1 MTDTTDTAD
10 AEGTKPTLTQKV
22 LQELRE
28 WGATLAIFIPV
39 FLVFT
44 TFAFELRS
52 IPSESMLPGLQVH
65 DRVAVNKFAYGY
77 SRHSVAMELGRFLP
91 LGPGR
96 VFGKTPERGDVV
108 VFMHPHFNRVMI
120 KRAIGLPGDTVQM
133 RGERLFING
142 QEVPTEYL
150 GTRTYVEHA
159 ARGRQAFTYVARVY
173 EETLPNGVKVRVE
186 HIEKDADVDTTPVF
200 HVPEGHVL
208 FMGDNRDRSLD
219 GRNTRARDSGHCP
232 VVDGA
237 VREAGCP
244 LPAGMDPERA
254 SIGFV
259 PLENLIGRAETV
271 FFTLNFCRDRAGHEC
286 PPGGR
291 VWRGL

>member
-1 MTDTTDTAD
+1 MTDTDHA
-10 AEGTKPTLTQKV
+10 AEVAPEQRTLAQKIK
-22 LQELRE
+22 QELRE
-28 WGATLAIFIPV
+28 WGMTLAIFIPA

-44 TFAFELRS
+44 TFVFELRS

-96 VFGKTPERGDVV
+96 VMGKMPERGDVV
-108 VFMHPHFNRVMI
+108 VFMHPHFSRVMI

-133 RGERLFING
+133 RAERLIING

-159 ARGRQAFTYVARVY
+159 SGGRAANTYVARVF

-200 HVPEGHVL
+200 YVPEGHVL

-219 GRNTRARDSGHCP
+219 GRNTRKTNSGHCP

-237 VREAGCP
+237 VRGAGCALAP
-244 LPAGMDPERA
+244 GVEPEEA

-259 PLENLIGRAETV
+259 PLDNLIGRAETV

-291 VWRGL
+291 VWRPL